1 VTDDGSLETIL
12 ALIKQLDAMLVGLE
26 QLRPY
31 VGNRVRVGVVH
42 GVGREMLDLL
52 IEEGQTKLA
61 EAMRKLIQ

>member
-12 ALIKQLDAMLVGLE
+12 GLIKQLDAMLVGLE

-31 VGNRVRVGVVH
+31 VGN

>member
-31 VGNRVRVGVVH
+31 VGN